1 MPQMQLEADVGPL
14 VGHGCMWS
22 QTKRPSSSAEAGRSG
37 NAGVATFGAHAWLG
51 PQLKLAAQHRLP
63 ADGALRRQARGFF
76 EGWKRLDTS
85 TALSMRRR

>member
-1 MPQMQLEADVGPL
+1 MQAA
-14 VGHGCMWS
+14 
-22 QTKRPSSSAEAGRSG
+22 QTKRPSSSADADPSTSVG
-37 NAGVATFGAHAWLG
+37 AATFGAHAWLG